1 MVEASRARARPEPF
15 VEKPANPRA
24 VGRRLILLCGVAPA
38 LLTAA
43 LAILSPSLF
52 IQLDRRAYDGL
63 LQSLPA
69 PNDPTRVA
77 IVDIDDRSLAAVGQ
91 WPWSRDVV
99 ARLVT
104 RLHDLGAAVIALDIV
119 FPEPDRFERADAE
132 RQVNPDVELATA
144 LRSAHTVVGYA
155 FTFTSPAHVSGDC
168 VLHPLTLPVLQ
179 RGGTNVDLPAFRA
192 TGVVCSLPLLAKA
205 AGGSGFLNA
214 VPDPDG
220 MLRRLPLVIER
231 DGGLYPGLG
240 LAAVMAAT
248 NAHPIA
254 LRVQNVNAASLVL
267 DNNEVPLDGRSN
279 LLLRYRGRSH
289 TLPYVSAVDVLE
301 GQASS
306 TSLKDAIVI
315 VGTTAIGARDG
326 VSTPFET
333 VFPGVEVQATVAD
346 NLLRRDFISRT
357 PNALTIE
364 MVAVLGF
371 GIAVTMLVA
380 RLGLAWGSGAGVL
393 LFLGVWRG
401 SVWLMDAKGHYYSPV
416 LPAIGLI
423 ASLIAATL
431 AKLAH
436 ERHRAQSAAAQSDAA
451 HRMMI
456 QSLLSLTEIRDAETG
471 NHSRRT
477 QQYSRLLA
485 QQLRDHPRFREF
497 LTPPHIELLS
507 TLAPL
512 HDIGKVGV
520 PDQLLN
526 KPGSLTDDEYREMK
540 KHPVYGLNVITT
552 AQKRAKADDDE
563 ILKMAKDIVYT
574 HHERWD
580 GHGYPRGLKGEQ
592 IPIPGRVMAIVD
604 VYDALTTTRC
614 YRAPMPH
621 ERAVEVI
628 VNGEGTHFDPAVV
641 DAFLRT
647 AALLR
652 RVADESTD
660 TAFVHAASQRAAQA
674 RLTSQGTPPSAAH

>member
-1 MVEASRARARPEPF
+1 MEKTANARA
-15 VEKPANPRA
+15 A
-24 VGRRLILLCGVAPA
+24 GRRLVLLCGVAPA

-43 LAILSPSLF
+43 LAIFTPSLF
-52 IQLDRRAYDGL
+52 EHLDRRAYDSL
-63 LQSLPA
+63 VRSLPA
-69 PNDPTRVA
+69 PTDPPRVA
-77 IVDIDDRSLAAVGQ
+77 IVDIDDRSLGAIGQ

-104 RLHDLGAAVIALDIV
+104 QLRDLGASVIALDIV
-119 FPEPDRFERADAE
+119 FPESDRFDRVDTERQASPDAE
-132 RQVNPDVELATA
+132 LASV
-144 LRSAHTVVGYA
+144 LRSTHAVVGYA
-155 FTFTSPAHVSGDC
+155 FTFTSPAQGSRDC
-168 VLHPLTLPVLQ
+168 VLHPLTLPVIQ
-179 RGGTNVDLPAFRA
+179 RGSTNADVPAFRA
-192 TGVVCSLPLLAKA
+192 TGVVCSLPILANA
-205 AGGSGFLNA
+205 AADSGFLNA

-231 DGGLYPGLG
+231 DGRLYPGLG
-240 LAAVMAAT
+240 LAAAIAAT
-248 NAHPIA
+248 NSHPMA
-254 LRVQNVNAASLVL
+254 LRIQNVNAASLVF
-267 DNNEVPLDGRSN
+267 DTGEVPLDGRSN
-279 LLLRYRGRSH
+279 LLLRYRGGSH
-289 TLPYVSAVDVLE
+289 SLPYIAAVDVLE
-301 GQASS
+301 GHAS
-306 TSLKDAIVI
+306 TTTLKDAIVM

-333 VFPGVEVQATVAD
+333 VFPGVEVQATIAD
-346 NLLRRDFISRT
+346 NLLRRDFISR
-357 PNALTIE
+357 PPDALTIE
-364 MVAVLGF
+364 MAGVLALGV
-371 GIAVTMLVA
+371 AVTMLVA
-380 RLGLAWGSGAGVL
+380 RLGLAWGSGAGML

-401 SVWLMDAKGHYYSPV
+401 SAWLIETRGYYYSPV

-436 ERHRAQSAAAQSDAA
+436 ERHRAQAAAAESDAA

-485 QQLRDHPRFREF
+485 QQLCDHPRFREF

-552 AQKRAKADDDE
+552 AQKRAEADDDE
-563 ILKMAKDIVYT
+563 ILTMAKDIVYT

-592 IPIPGRVMAIVD
+592 IPIPGRLMAIVD

-621 ERAVEVI
+621 DRAVEVI

-660 TAFVHAASQRAAQA
+660 TAFVVAASQRAARAHLSAQET
-674 RLTSQGTPPSAAH
+674 RPPTAAQ

>member
-1 MVEASRARARPEPF
+1 M
-15 VEKPANPRA
+15 
-24 VGRRLILLCGVAPA
+24 
-38 LLTAA
+38 TAA
-43 LAILSPSLF
+43 LAILTPSLF
-52 IQLDRRAYDGL
+52 AQLDRRAYDSL
-63 LQSLPA
+63 IRSLPA
-69 PNDPTRVA
+69 PTERTRVA
-77 IVDIDDRSLAAVGQ
+77 IVDIDDRSLAAIGQ

-104 RLHDLGAAVIALDIV
+104 RLRDFGAAVIALDIV
-119 FPEPDRFERADAE
+119 FPERDRFERADPE
-132 RQVNPDVELATA
+132 RQANPDAELASA
-144 LRSAHTVVGYA
+144 LRSTQAVVGFA
-155 FTFTSPAHVSGDC
+155 FTFTAPAHTSDGC
-168 VLHPLTLPVLQ
+168 LLHPLTLPVIQ
-179 RGGTNVDLPAFRA
+179 PGSSNVDMPAFRA
-192 TGVVCSLPLLAKA
+192 TGVVCSLPLLANA

-231 DGGLYPGLG
+231 DGRLYPGLG
-240 LAAVMAAT
+240 LAAAMAAT
-248 NAHPIA
+248 NAHPVA

-267 DNNEVPLDGRSN
+267 DTGEVPLDGRSN
-279 LLLRYRGRSH
+279 LLLRYRGGSH
-289 TLPYVSAVDVLE
+289 TLPYISAVDVLE
-301 GQASS
+301 GHASP
-306 TSLKDAIVI
+306 TPLKDAIVV

-326 VSTPFET
+326 VSTPFDI
-333 VFPGVEVQATVAD
+333 VFPGVEVQATIAD
-346 NLLRRDFISRT
+346 NLLRRDFISR
-357 PNALTIE
+357 PPDALTIE
-364 MVAVLGF
+364 MVSVLALGV
-371 GIAVTMLVA
+371 AVTMLVA
-380 RLGLAWGSGAGVL
+380 RLGLASGSGATML

-401 SVWLMDAKGHYYSPV
+401 SAWLIDARGHYYSPV

-436 ERHRAQSAAAQSDAA
+436 ERHRAQTAAAESDAA

-477 QQYSRLLA
+477 QQYSRLLSL
-485 QQLRDHPRFREF
+485 QLRDHPRFREF

-552 AQKRAKADDDE
+552 AQKRARADDDE
-563 ILKMAKDIVYT
+563 ILTMAKDIVYT

-604 VYDALTTTRC
+604 VYDALTTSRC
-614 YRAPMPH
+614 YRASMPH

-660 TAFVHAASQRAAQA
+660 TAFVAAASQRAAKA
-674 RLTSQGTPPSAAH
+674 PLTRQETRPPSAAH

>member
-1 MVEASRARARPEPF
+1 LV
-15 VEKPANPRA
+15 
-24 VGRRLILLCGVAPA
+24 LLCGVAPA

-43 LAILSPSLF
+43 LAIFTPSLF
-52 IQLDRRAYDGL
+52 GHLDRRAYDSL
-63 LQSLPA
+63 VRSLPA
-69 PNDPTRVA
+69 PTDPPRVA
-77 IVDIDDRSLAAVGQ
+77 IVDIDDRSLAAIGQ

-99 ARLVT
+99 ASLVA
-104 RLHDLGAAVIALDIV
+104 RLHDLGSSVIALDIV
-119 FPEPDRFERADAE
+119 FPESDRFERADPE
-132 RQVNPDVELATA
+132 RQANPDAELASV
-144 LRSAHTVVGYA
+144 LRSTHSVVGYA
-155 FTFTSPAHVSGDC
+155 FTFTPPAQRSNNC

-179 RGGTNVDLPAFRA
+179 RGSSNVDVPAFRA
-192 TGVVCSLPLLAKA
+192 TGVVCSLTLLANA

-231 DGGLYPGLG
+231 DGRLYPGLG

-248 NAHPIA
+248 NAHPVA
-254 LRVQNVNAASLVL
+254 LRIQNVNAAALVL
-267 DNNEVPLDGRSN
+267 DTGEVPLDGRSN
-279 LLLRYRGRSH
+279 LLLRYRGPSH
-289 TLPYVSAVDVLE
+289 SLPYISAVDVLE
-301 GQASS
+301 GRAPR
-306 TSLKDAIVI
+306 TTLKDAIVM
-315 VGTTAIGARDG
+315 VGTTAIGTRDG
-326 VSTPFET
+326 VSTPFDT
-333 VFPGVEVQATVAD
+333 VFPGVEVQATIAD
-346 NLLRRDFISRT
+346 NLLRRDFVSR
-357 PNALTIE
+357 PPDALTIE
-364 MVAVLGF
+364 MTGVLAL
-371 GIAVTMLVA
+371 GIAATMLVA
-380 RLGLAWGSGAGVL
+380 RLGLSWGSGAGVL

-401 SVWLMDAKGHYYSPV
+401 SAWLIDAKGYYYSPV

-436 ERHRAQSAAAQSDAA
+436 ERHRAQTAAAESDAA

-507 TLAPL
+507 ALAPL

-540 KHPVYGLNVITT
+540 KHPIYGLNVITT
-552 AQKRAKADDDE
+552 AQKRAKAEDDE
-563 ILKMAKDIVYT
+563 ILSMAKDIVYT

-592 IPIPGRVMAIVD
+592 IPIPGRLMAIVD
-604 VYDALTTTRC
+604 VYDALTTSRC
-614 YRAPMPH
+614 YRASMPH

-660 TAFVHAASQRAAQA
+660 TAFVTAAARRGANVNLAAQETRPPAA
-674 RLTSQGTPPSAAH
+674 RY

>member
-1 MVEASRARARPEPF
+1 M
-15 VEKPANPRA
+15 EKPPNPRVA
-24 VGRRLILLCGVAPA
+24 GRRLILLCGVAPA
-38 LLTAA
+38 LLTVT
-43 LAILSPSLF
+43 LAIFTPSLF
-52 IQLDRRAYDGL
+52 AQLDRRAYDSL
-63 LQSLPA
+63 LRRLPPPA
-69 PNDPTRVA
+69 DPPRVA

-99 ARLVT
+99 ARLLT
-104 RLHDLGAAVIALDIV
+104 RLRDLGASVVALDIV
-119 FPEPDRFERADAE
+119 FPEGDRFERADPE
-132 RQVNPDVELATA
+132 RAANPDGELANA
-144 LRSAHTVVGYA
+144 LRSTHAVLGYA
-155 FTFTSPAHVSGDC
+155 FTFTSPARAADGC

-179 RGGTNVDLPAFRA
+179 RGGTSVDLPAFRA
-192 TGVVCSLPLLAKA
+192 TGVVCSLPLLANA
-205 AGGSGFLNA
+205 AAGSGFLNA

-220 MLRRLPLVIER
+220 MLRRLPLVIGH
-231 DGGLYPGLG
+231 DGRVYPSLG
-240 LAAVMAAT
+240 LAAAMAAT
-248 NAHPIA
+248 NAHPVA
-254 LRVQNVNAASLVL
+254 LRIQNVNAVSLVL
-267 DNNEVPLDGRSN
+267 DTGEVPLDGRSN
-279 LLLRYRGRSH
+279 LLLRYRGRSR
-289 TLPYVSAVDVLE
+289 TLPYISAVDVLE
-301 GQASS
+301 GHASS
-306 TSLKDAIVI
+306 TPLKDAIVV

-333 VFPGVEVQATVAD
+333 VFPGVEVQATIAD
-346 NLLRRDFISRT
+346 NLLRRDFVSRA
-357 PNALTIE
+357 PDALTIE
-364 MVAVLGF
+364 MAGVLAL

-380 RLGLAWGSGAGVL
+380 RLGLAWGSGAGLL

-401 SVWLMDAKGHYYSPV
+401 SAWLIEAKGHYYSPA

-436 ERHRAQSAAAQSDAA
+436 ERHRAQAAAAESDAA

-485 QQLRDHPRFREF
+485 HQLRDHPRFREF

-526 KPGSLTDDEYREMK
+526 KPGALTDDEYREMK

-563 ILKMAKDIVYT
+563 ILAMAKDIVYT

-580 GHGYPRGLKGEQ
+580 GGGYPRGLKGEQ

-604 VYDALTTTRC
+604 VYDALTTSRC
-614 YRAPMPH
+614 YRASMPH

-660 TAFVHAASQRAAQA
+660 TAFVVAASQRAANA
-674 RLTSQGTPPSAAH
+674 NLTPQPTRPSSAAH